1 MNLFIK
7 RSFGLL
13 LTVFFLLSMVSC
25 SQEDEFYQETE
36 QIPEYKVVGE
46 PEQAKLGKIFWD
58 SIKNDYDCNYDEK
71 GNCLPLVV
79 IVGKRI
85 ELMQTFET
93 YIEKGAKGVS
103 DYFTKGYWKE
113 LFPVLEQQPE
123 KLDALC
129 SGDYYVHRIGD
140 NGNGAFYIATP
151 NEDPLNW
158 DGNILVFRLQ
168 VVK

>member
-46 PEQAKLGKIFWD
+46 PEQAKLGYFYKDKEGQF
-58 SIKNDYDCNYDEK
+58 KCDYTKE
-71 GNCLPLVV
+71 GNCLPEVV

-85 ELMQTFET
+85 ELVQTFET

-113 LFPVLEQQPE
+113 LFPVLEQQPK